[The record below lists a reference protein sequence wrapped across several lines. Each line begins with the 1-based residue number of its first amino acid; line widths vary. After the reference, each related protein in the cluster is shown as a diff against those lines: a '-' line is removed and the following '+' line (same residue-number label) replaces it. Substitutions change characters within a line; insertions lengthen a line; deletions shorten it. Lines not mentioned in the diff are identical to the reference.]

1 MFKKFISFF
10 WSSDSETNAPG
21 AGTDDPP
28 HANASDS
35 NGDGFS
41 GFAGKAAAQVVAPIT
56 NEFNYV
62 LIQRMPANGAILG
75 SAAVALEN
83 ADGSMTVARC
93 MTRVQTGSGEIVHPL
108 EITARCSHPD
118 CGQVEAATL
127 RCFIG
132 GEVCCYLHCRQIVVE
147 GKEQIVCLKHLEILL
162 RDWDAWAEYD
172 RARGIVRLP
181 SGTPPQPVAVKI
193 EPPKLVFIK
202 ESNHG
207 PQQNIK

>member
-1 MFKKFISFF
+1 MFKKIKEFF
-10 WSSDSETNAPG
+10 WSSDNETNAPG

-41 GFAGKAAAQVVAPIT
+41 AFAGKAAAQVVVPIT

-62 LIQRMPANGAILG
+62 VIQRMPANGAIME

-93 MTRVQTGSGEIVHPL
+93 MTRVQTASGEIVHPL
-108 EITARCSHPD
+108 EIAAKCSHPG
-118 CGQVEAATL
+118 CGQVESTAL
-127 RCFIG
+127 HCFLC
-132 GEVCCYLHCRQIVVE
+132 GEARCYLHCRQIVVE
-147 GKEQIVCLKHLEILL
+147 GKEQIACLEHVEELTKN
-162 RDWDAWAEYD
+162 WDCWAEYD

-207 PQQNIK
+207 PTKH